1 MDLNEHIITF
11 SRWLHIIGASTWLG
25 GTLIYS
31 LILNP
36 LRKIN
41 ISYQN
46 LFSEIDIRYREIM
59 NISVIIL
66 VISGV
71 IITFERITGNPPPS
85 LWFIFLSIKVSL
97 AVIIMFLS
105 WRLRKNTTTKNN
117 KLDNFLGYNI
127 ILFFGA
133 IIFLIASYLSTILEN
148 SLYLFNNSNLNYSK
162 VLL

>member
-1 MDLNEHIITF
+1 
-11 SRWLHIIGASTWLG
+11 
-25 GTLIYS
+25 
-31 LILNP
+31 
-36 LRKIN
+36 
-41 ISYQN
+41 
-46 LFSEIDIRYREIM
+46 M

-105 WRLRKNTTTKNN
+105 WRLRKNTMTKNN

-148 SLYLFNNSNLNYSK
+148 SL
-162 VLL
+162 

>member
-105 WRLRKNTTTKNN
+105 WRLRKNITTKNN

-148 SLYLFNNSNLNYSK
+148 SL
-162 VLL
+162 

>member
-11 SRWLHIIGASTWLG
+11 SRWLQIIVASTWLG
-25 GTLIYS
+25 VTLIYS

-105 WRLRKNTTTKNN
+105 WRLRKNTMTKNN

-148 SLYLFNNSNLNYSK
+148 SP
-162 VLL
+162 

>member
-11 SRWLHIIGASTWLG
+11 SRWLQIIVASTWLG
-25 GTLIYS
+25 VTLIYS

-105 WRLRKNTTTKNN
+105 WRLRKNTMTKNN

-148 SLYLFNNSNLNYSK
+148 SL
-162 VLL
+162 